1 MRDLCPNC
9 DAELTEN
16 LDCQQCGFGTLL
28 TSDDEPEVGEEA
40 LPVDAELRIDS
51 EEEES
56 LSAEE
61 ISDALESVISE
72 GQEQTVAP
80 SIISPTT
87 TAEAGSHID
96 FVTTGHEIKQEI
108 HYHRS
113 EVPPPEPQDKP
124 LFEFTQP
131 LPPAVTYAFPPHFA
145 GTELKTHAQRLTDD
159 HLILISCPDEDI
171 AFSAAYKVIDALNL
185 PYPLKKRLLNLD
197 KAGAD
202 GPQPSIYNL
211 IKKRDPD
218 EHIVILADA
227 TTEKGKQFL
236 QPILTAGRS
245 ASSSIQDDLRQ
256 NNMYLICL
264 INLGVS
270 DDSLKPD
277 NAATRRER
285 DLKFHCWRPTFLRRL
300 LELHDVPDLDQIE
313 ADLKRQRELG
323 WWNPNDS
330 EFYYE
335 VRSLVLRGEIKVQIK
350 EKDDQPPLGS
360 VTELFKGNEPL
371 SDTVLYVASFF
382 PNLTPYEFNQLVA
395 KLLIREDASLNDWH
409 AVPDRILGD
418 CKLATTPTR
427 DAATGVNFIN
437 HSLRDNLRE
446 YLNRHKRFFL
456 ENKFQQLQELGLIFD
471 RSPRL
476 SQSAIKLSVEMANSY
491 PEYYGSEWLTALVV
505 DFEKFLAVVEP
516 GEVKTWRFIDEI
528 NPAHARKRFYQTI
541 AALLREMLQPRMSE
555 VISDFLD
562 ELLFLKH
569 YASILEIIRR
579 LQFEPAFDQ
588 FRWLKQ
594 LFHRGDPQ
602 IREQAKEYIRNYL
615 KRTGVRVPQA
625 LASLEQWLPTNDRPL
640 DNPARYAL
648 GLIHSYFDQ
657 TVSNFDKRYF
667 GAWPST
673 CPLFAFK
680 DYDEATEKLELLVR
694 LVFHPS
700 LERLYSRRLNP
711 ALVDRRV
718 NNLITN
724 WFFMLRGP
732 ASKESPHRLDRPIE
746 TDKPLDGVAV
756 CGMLLRAIAS
766 VTTPTQQTRLLA
778 HWQKQNGSLL
788 RNLGQL
794 RYGSA
799 AWQELAWKRELLGE
813 LVASY
818 EQLSHST
825 VVLTETI
832 GIGARDVSD

>member
-1 MRDLCPNC
+1 
-9 DAELTEN
+9 
-16 LDCQQCGFGTLL
+16 
-28 TSDDEPEVGEEA
+28 
-40 LPVDAELRIDS
+40 
-51 EEEES
+51 
-56 LSAEE
+56 
-61 ISDALESVISE
+61 
-72 GQEQTVAP
+72 
-80 SIISPTT
+80 
-87 TAEAGSHID
+87 
-96 FVTTGHEIKQEI
+96 
-108 HYHRS
+108 
-113 EVPPPEPQDKP
+113 
-124 LFEFTQP
+124 
-131 LPPAVTYAFPPHFA
+131 
-145 GTELKTHAQRLTDD
+145 
-159 HLILISCPDEDI
+159 
-171 AFSAAYKVIDALNL
+171 
-185 PYPLKKRLLNLD
+185 
-197 KAGAD
+197 
-202 GPQPSIYNL
+202 
-211 IKKRDPD
+211 
-218 EHIVILADA
+218 
-227 TTEKGKQFL
+227 
-236 QPILTAGRS
+236 
-245 ASSSIQDDLRQ
+245 
-256 NNMYLICL
+256 
-264 INLGVS
+264 
-270 DDSLKPD
+270 
-277 NAATRRER
+277 
-285 DLKFHCWRPTFLRRL
+285 
-300 LELHDVPDLDQIE
+300 
-313 ADLKRQRELG
+313 
-323 WWNPNDS
+323 
-330 EFYYE
+330 
-335 VRSLVLRGEIKVQIK
+335 
-350 EKDDQPPLGS
+350 
-360 VTELFKGNEPL
+360 
-371 SDTVLYVASFF
+371 
-382 PNLTPYEFNQLVA
+382 
-395 KLLIREDASLNDWH
+395 
-409 AVPDRILGD
+409 
-418 CKLATTPTR
+418 
-427 DAATGVNFIN
+427 
-437 HSLRDNLRE
+437 
-446 YLNRHKRFFL
+446 
-456 ENKFQQLQELGLIFD
+456 
-471 RSPRL
+471 
-476 SQSAIKLSVEMANSY
+476 
-491 PEYYGSEWLTALVV
+491 LVV
-505 DFEKFLAVVEP
+505 DFEKLFAVVQP

-541 AALLREMLQPRMSE
+541 AALLREMLQPRMGE

-680 DYDEATEKLELLVR
+680 DFDEATEKLELLVR

-732 ASKESPHRLDRPIE
+732 ASQASPHRLDQPIE